1 MSDFYKIQK
10 FCDSLTSPEL
20 YLNSLLE
27 LKGISEKTKRI
38 LLKVIAQYQTQK
50 DRYSAGYVETELIK
64 RFLSP
69 SPFLNER
76 FRQIQGPASIRYMCS
91 NEYPQIFYL
100 LGDVH
105 IRQSTCPKR
114 LEVGEW
120 LLNTIINSPVFIDV
134 FLETPYMSEGYFIPK
149 KGIFRETSNT
159 YIKDVN
165 VKFKNCILG
174 DNDPICQTARFHYT
188 DMRSVYETKK
198 QREGASIFKNIK
210 KGKATKEQIK
220 KWKYIND
227 WLSFLRDPH
236 SIIYTRIEKQ
246 IHNIENPKI
255 RSYLHKSY
263 QNCIRSSHFLKNVN
277 LEGVMTNKQAQ
288 RIIPIEKIKNY
299 RICLMDHYLMA
310 RCFRTFRQT
319 SGYSKPPSNIIIYA
333 GDHHIGNYIDIL
345 QNLGFEIKYK
355 NVSRIKKSNYQC
367 IDISG
372 MEQPMF
378 HSRYR

>member
-10 FCDSLTSPEL
+10 FCESLTSSEL
-20 YLNSLLE
+20 YPNSLLE

-50 DRYSAGYVETELIK
+50 DKYSGIFIETELIK
-64 RFLSP
+64 KFLSP

-76 FRQIQGPASIRYMCS
+76 FRQIQGPASIRYMRS

-105 IRQSTCPKR
+105 IRRSTCPKR
-114 LEVGEW
+114 LEVDEW
-120 LLNTIINSPVFIDV
+120 LWNTIISSPVFIDV

-159 YIKDVN
+159 YIGGVN
-165 VKFKNCILG
+165 TKFKNCILG
-174 DNDPICQTARFHYT
+174 DYDPFCQTARFHYA
-188 DMRSVYETKK
+188 DMRSVYKTEK
-198 QREGASIFKNIK
+198 QRKGHSLFKSIK
-210 KGKATKEQIK
+210 KGTATKEQIK
-220 KWKYIND
+220 NWKYIND
-227 WLSFLRDPH
+227 WLTFLHDPH
-236 SIIYTRIEKQ
+236 SIVHTRIEKQ
-246 IHNIENPKI
+246 IYNIENPKI
-255 RSYLHKSY
+255 RNYLYASYR
-263 QNCIRSSHFLKNVN
+263 NCIRSSHFLKNVN
-277 LEGVMTNKQAQ
+277 LKGVTTNKQAQ
-288 RIIPIEKIKNY
+288 KIIPIKEIRNY

-319 SGYSKPPSNIIIYA
+319 SGYSRPPSNIIIYA

-355 NVSRIKKSNYQC
+355 DVSRIRKSNYQC